1 MLCGLYIMK
10 KKYQLSKHKK
20 KELQKNISHF
30 LQREDDILFA
40 YLHGS
45 FPKESFHDID
55 IAIFL
60 KPGKKTKSSL
70 LRYELTLETKL
81 QEQFRF
87 PFDVRSLYS
96 SPLAFRFSVIK
107 NGILLF
113 SKDESKR
120 TDFESLS
127 LVKYHDFHFYLK
139 RYLGDSFGIH
149 V

>member
-1 MLCGLYIMK
+1 MK
-10 KKYQLSKHKK
+10 QVYQLSKNEKE
-20 KELQKNISHF
+20 ELQKNISHF
-30 LQREDDILFA
+30 LKKKDNILFA

-45 FPKESFHDID
+45 FLVGPFHDID

-60 KPGKKTKSSL
+60 KPLKLNKASL
-70 LRYELTLETKL
+70 LRYELMLETKL
-81 QEQFRF
+81 QEQFHF
-87 PFDVRSLYS
+87 PFDVRILSS

-127 LVKYHDFHFYLK
+127 FVKYHDFHFYLK